1 MPATNPRV
9 NVVLEVPIYNQIHRM
24 AKKEGISMADIYK
37 SAARSYIDG
46 NLSIGLIYY
55 GTLTPNA
62 KTGRE
67 LMKSRKEIKEW
78 KNISGP
84 FKTTAETNAFLDS
97 LK

>member
-1 MPATNPRV
+1 MTSQVIFKMDKKLKEAV
-9 NVVLEVPIYNQIHRM
+9 QIK

-55 GTLTPNA
+55 GTLTPNT
-62 KTGRE
+62 KTGRM
-67 LMKSRKEIKEW
+67 LMRARKEIKAG
-78 KNISGP
+78 KNMSGP
-84 FKTTAETNAFLDS
+84 FKTTAEVNAHLDS